1 MRRFAFGYLFLAI
14 VALCLSAY
22 CFVQVP
28 LYKSSTEV
36 TLEAIEHHYID
47 RGRFTAQELADL
59 DWFLHKIKSNSRAD
73 KLVRERVRQA
83 GMNGFWAFTLFC
95 GLMGF
100 SMLDTLRKQAEEI
113 AAADGGTPP

>member
-1 MRRFAFGYLFLAI
+1 MRRFAFGYLFLAV

-73 KLVRERVRQA
+73 KLVHERLQQA

-100 SMLDTLRKQAEEI
+100 SMLDALRKQA
-113 AAADGGTPP
+113 ARLSTAGGGSTP

>member
-1 MRRFAFGYLFLAI
+1 MRRFAFGPLFLAV

-28 LYKSSTEV
+28 IYKSSTEV
-36 TLEAIEHHYID
+36 NLEVIEQNYID
-47 RGRFTAQELADL
+47 RGRFTPKELADL
-59 DWFLHKIKSNSRAD
+59 DEFLHLIRSNSRAD
-73 KLVRERVRQA
+73 KAARERLRQA

-100 SMLDTLRKQAEEI
+100 SMLDALRKQAEEI
-113 AAADGGTPP
+113 AAAGDGTP